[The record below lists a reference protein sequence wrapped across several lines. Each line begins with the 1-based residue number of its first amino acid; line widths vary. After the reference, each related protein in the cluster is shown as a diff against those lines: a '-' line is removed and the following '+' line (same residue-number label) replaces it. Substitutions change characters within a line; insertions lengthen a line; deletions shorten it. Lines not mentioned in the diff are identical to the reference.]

1 MIKAKVYVTPKQ
13 GILDPQG
20 SAVQNGL
27 SSMGYKG
34 VKDVR
39 VGKYLEFLLD
49 TDETS
54 AKEQIQDMCEKLL
67 ANPVIEEYRFEIM
80 EGES

>member
-1 MIKAKVYVTPKQ
+1 MIKAKVYVTLKQ

-20 SAVQNGL
+20 SAVQSGL

-39 VGKYLEFLLD
+39 VGKYLELLLD
-49 TDETS
+49 TDENS
-54 AKEQIQDMCEKLL
+54 VEEQIQDMCEKLL